1 MTTILVTGFGP
12 FPGAPFNPT
21 EALVAHLQRLRRPAL
36 ADVTIVS
43 HVFPTTYAAVDR
55 ELPGLIARHKPDVLL
70 MFGLAARSRTLRIET
85 RARNALALL
94 PHATGGA
101 LRRAVIATGGKTTLR
116 LPVPAGRLLAAL
128 RAERL
133 PVTLSHD
140 AGKYLCN
147 YLIWR
152 AVETAATES
161 GPRLV
166 AFVHLPAIPRVA
178 RRRNARPRVSAGDL
192 ARAGTQV
199 LMTLAS
205 GPVLTFASRF
215 GRFLC
220 EC

>member
-21 EALVAHLQRLRRPAL
+21 EALVARLQRLRRPAL

-43 HVFPTTYAAVDR
+43 HVFPTNYTAVDR
-55 ELPGLIARHKPDVLL
+55 DLPGLIARHNPDVLL
-70 MFGLAARSRTLRIET
+70 MFGLVARSRTLRIET

-94 PHATGGA
+94 PDASGGA
-101 LRRAVIATGGKTTLR
+101 LRRAAIVVGGETMLR
-116 LPVPAGRLLAAL
+116 LPVPSGRLLAVI
-128 RAERL
+128 RAARL

-152 AVETAATES
+152 AAEAAATQN
-161 GPRLV
+161 GPRLA
-166 AFVHLPAIPRVA
+166 AFVHVPAIPRA
-178 RRRNARPRVSAGDL
+178 AGRRNARRRISVHDL

-205 GPVLTFASRF
+205 AAR
-215 GRFLC
+215 R
-220 EC
+220 